1 MGTCQEDPP
10 ISDLELPGLCGI
22 DFRFACG
29 STLKAQLGTLARALR
44 GAGIKVI
51 APAELNRV
59 VANTVVKS
67 QIVKATH
74 IYQTRY
80 RSLFRLMISGKKK
93 KENYNNFA
101 SILFGSSAPY
111 LQAVFTIL
119 HWLSRTRTTIQ
130 GSTWLFHQYWAT
142 YISTLS
148 IQP

>member
-93 KENYNNFA
+93 KKFIIISQAFFSEVLRRTSKPFSRFYIGYLA
-101 SILFGSSAPY
+101 QGQLFKAAPGY
-111 LQAVFTIL
+111 FINIGRLT
-119 HWLSRTRTTIQ
+119 
-130 GSTWLFHQYWAT
+130 
-142 YISTLS
+142 
-148 IQP
+148 